1 MASAVLID
9 DAAPARRIDLVTG
22 AITVAATLLFV
33 GTGSAVLS
41 RVAQHYLAGG
51 EIPDRTLVI
60 ALLLNVALI
69 LIGWR
74 RHSALASEV
83 LVRAAAEQRAQQ
95 LAARDPLTGFLNRRS
110 FPEDGA
116 DAFAKAHRAGK
127 ALALLMVDLDHFKT
141 VNDMHGHAV
150 GDALLRHVADEISAT
165 MPNGA
170 LIARFGGD
178 EFACA
183 FPFEPTHPDTAQRIA
198 EQLVSRLAHP
208 FSTGGLQLHV
218 SGSIGI
224 ARSDFD
230 CSGIDALTR
239 SADIA
244 MYAAKKA
251 GRNRHAWFD
260 QSMERE
266 LQVRNDLESGLR
278 TAIPRK
284 EIVPYFEQQVDLTT
298 GRLHGFEV
306 LARWEHPKRGLISPE
321 LFIPIAEETGMI
333 AELSLSVMRQAFL
346 AARDWDASLTLSINI
361 SPWQLRDP
369 WLAQKIV
376 KVLAETGFPAAR
388 LEIEI
393 TESALFENLALAQ
406 SIVGSLKN
414 QGVRLALDDFGTGY
428 SSLAHLRALPF
439 DRIKIDRSF
448 VTSINDNAESAAIVN
463 AITRLGDSLNLP
475 ITAEGIED
483 ATIEERLR
491 ALGCSKGQ
499 GWLYGR
505 PLSVSN
511 ARRHLAERRLLQNQA
526 PAATGETIVTN
537 QRLAG

>member
-1 MASAVLID
+1 MT
-9 DAAPARRIDLVTG
+9 DAPTPMRRNDLVTG
-22 AITVAATLLFV
+22 AVTVAAILLFV

-41 RVAQHYLAGG
+41 RIVGNYTSGTAL
-51 EIPDRTLVI
+51 PDQTLVV

-74 RHSALASEV
+74 RHNALVAEV
-83 LVRAAAEQRAQQ
+83 ALHTAAEQRAQQ

-116 DAFAKAHRAGK
+116 AAFAKTQKQGK
-127 ALALLMVDLDHFKT
+127 ALALLMLDLDHFKM
-141 VNDMHGHAV
+141 VNDMHGHTI
-150 GDALLRHVADEISAT
+150 GDALLRQVAEAIADRV
-165 MPNGA
+165 PQGA
-170 LIARFGGD
+170 LLARFGGD
-178 EFACA
+178 EFACT
-183 FPFEPTHPDTAQRIA
+183 FPFEPAHPETVERVG
-198 EQLVSRLAHP
+198 EQLVSRLAQP
-208 FSTGGLQLHV
+208 FGVDGLHLHV
-218 SGSIGI
+218 SASIGI
-224 ARSDFD
+224 ARSDED
-230 CSGIDALTR
+230 STGIDSLTR

-251 GRNRHAWFD
+251 GRNRFAWFD

-266 LQVRNDLESGLR
+266 LKARNDLEVGLR
-278 TAIPRK
+278 SAIPAQQ
-284 EIVPYFEQQVDLTT
+284 IVPYFEQQVDLTT

-306 LARWEHPKRGLISPE
+306 LARWTHPTRGIISPE
-321 LFIPIAEETGMI
+321 TFIPIAEETGMI
-333 AELSLSVMRQAFL
+333 AELSLSVMRQAFV
-346 AARDWDASLTLSINI
+346 AARDWHPSLSLSINV

-369 WLAQKIV
+369 WLAQKII
-376 KVLAETGFPAAR
+376 KTLTETGFPAAR

-414 QGVRLALDDFGTGY
+414 QGIRLALDDFGTGY

-439 DRIKIDRSF
+439 DRIKIDKSF
-448 VTSINDNAESAAIVN
+448 VISINENAESAAIVN

-483 ATIEERLR
+483 AAIEERLR

-505 PLSVSN
+505 PLSIAH
-511 ARRHLAERRLLQNQA
+511 ARRHLAERRLLQSQSDGD
-526 PAATGETIVTN
+526 GEKATN